1 MGGRFQRHG
10 HGHRRELTKRNK
22 NVLKVKNR
30 LTVSDG
36 RKVFYSFFFIYLEE
50 EEEEEVG
57 AFLCLFLFAA
67 RKGEEKKQ
75 KNAAAF
81 S

>member
-50 EEEEEVG
+50 EEEEVG

-81 S
+81 R

>member
-50 EEEEEVG
+50 EEEEVG
-57 AFLCLFLFAA
+57 AFLRLFFFAA